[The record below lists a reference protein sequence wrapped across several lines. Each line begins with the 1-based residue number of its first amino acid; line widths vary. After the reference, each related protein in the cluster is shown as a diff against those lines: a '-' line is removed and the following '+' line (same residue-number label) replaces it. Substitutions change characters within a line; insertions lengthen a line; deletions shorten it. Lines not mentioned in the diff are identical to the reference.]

1 MKRSFV
7 EDYGTGLASE
17 DALLSQLRILD
28 PSLKKTRCA
37 THPFDF
43 VNPTS
48 TCFVELK
55 TRSNAKDKY
64 PTTMVSQSKIKWANE
79 YYPADFYFAFKFTDG
94 LFYIKYDSGLFAT
107 FEVAQ
112 AGRFDRGR
120 PELNQYCFIPVNHL
134 VPLLPPEAD

>member
-1 MKRSFV
+1 MKRSFI

-17 DALLSQLRILD
+17 DALLSQLKVLD

-43 VNPTS
+43 VNANS

-64 PTTMVSQSKIKWANE
+64 RTTMVSQSKIQWANE
-79 YYPADFYFAFKFTDG
+79 NYPADFYFVFKFTDTIA
-94 LFYIKYDSGLFAT
+94 YIKYDSKLFST
-107 FEVAQ
+107 FEVGQ
-112 AGRFDRGR
+112 GGRFDRGR
-120 PELNQYCFIPVNHL
+120 PELNQYCFIPVEE
-134 VPLLPPEAD
+134 LLKL

>member
-1 MKRSFV
+1 MKRTFV
-7 EDYGTGLASE
+7 EDHGTGLASE

-43 VNPTS
+43 VNATS

-79 YYPADFYFAFKFTDG
+79 YYPADFYFAFSFTDG
-94 LFYIKYDSGLFAT
+94 LYYIKYDSKVFST
-107 FEVAQ
+107 FEVGQ
-112 AGRFDRGR
+112 GGRFDRGR
-120 PELNQYCFIPVNHL
+120 PELNQYCFIPIDQL
-134 VPLLPPEAD
+134 TQLPVSS